1 MQEALRS
8 IKARLSLYKKTPPNG
23 LAIFCGYHL
32 NEDGKERKLLIE
44 LEPILPLSHSVY
56 KCDSQFH
63 TEQLREQLQE
73 GGKYG
78 FIVIDGH
85 GVSFHVLSAS
95 HRTTL
100 YKWENVMLPK
110 KHGRG
115 GQSQN
120 RFARIR
126 DEKRFNYVSKVQLL
140 TTHYFIDSQTNQPI
154 VSSLV
159 MAGCADF
166 KHDLAKRLDPRLQ
179 KIVAAF
185 VDTQYNGEAGFNQAI
200 QLSQGVLKESQ
211 FLKEQ
216 KTLEAYF
223 AEISND
229 GLFAY
234 SSHDTMYAL
243 ENGALSKLIV
253 WDDLPDLRV
262 ELQNS
267 SDPTMKKVL
276 YGVEKELKLD
286 EQVGWEVVRS
296 DDLIDWILE
305 HYQTFGSTL
314 ELVSSDSAVGHQFVE
329 GFGGIGGFL
338 RYPVEFPVKRSKFNG
353 LDQQEP
359 TSENDEDSYEFVF

>member
-1 MQEALRS
+1 VQEALRS
-8 IKARLSLYKKTPPNG
+8 LKVRLGLYKKTPPNG
-23 LAIFCGYHL
+23 LALFCGYHM

-44 LEPILPLSHSVY
+44 LEPILPLAHTLY

-63 TEQLREQLQE
+63 TELLREQLQE

-95 HRTTL
+95 HRQTL
-100 YKWENVMLPK
+100 YKWDNVMIPK

-126 DEKRFNYVSKVQLL
+126 DEKRFNYITKVLLL
-140 TTHYFIDSQTNQPI
+140 TNQYFIDQQTNLPI

-159 MAGCADF
+159 MAGLADF
-166 KHDLAKRLDPRLQ
+166 KHDLGKRLDPRLQ
-179 KIVAAF
+179 KIIATY
-185 VDTQYNGEAGFNQAI
+185 VDTSYNGEAGFNQAI
-200 QLSQGVLKESQ
+200 QLSQGVLKDCQ

-234 SSHDTMYAL
+234 TSHDTMYAL
-243 ENGALSKLIV
+243 ENGALSKLII
-253 WDDLPDLRV
+253 WDDLPDLRI
-262 ELQNS
+262 ELVNS
-267 SDPTMKKVL
+267 GDPTLKKVV
-276 YGVEKELKLD
+276 YGVAEMKHD
-286 EQVGWEVVRS
+286 AGWEVVNS
-296 DDLIDWILE
+296 EPLLDWVLE
-305 HYQTFGSTL
+305 NYQKFGSEM
-314 ELVSSDSAVGHQFVE
+314 ELVSSGSAIGHQFVE

-338 RYPVEFPVKRSKFNG
+338 RYPVEFPVKRSRNVDALVTDG
-353 LDQQEP
+353 AGDD
-359 TSENDEDSYEFVF
+359 SEDSYEFVF